1 MGRWVSEYISGKAVQ
16 NVQNVQ
22 KVAGGGADEV
32 GHENEKGLLDVLD
45 VLDGLPR
52 DTNREGES
60 DPVLA
65 SEAPVRPLQPPETDA
80 ETLAEAYLRLR
91 RGPPEGVD
99 DARWRAA
106 LTDGDAFMET
116 WGDQA
121 EALGWTAAD
130 LFGLHPKAPL
140 SRYEAMGL
148 FWLLRGRPVMFLT
161 RTEAIIRTPTGATLT
176 FRRMARP

>member
-1 MGRWVSEYISGKAVQ
+1 MGRWVSEYISGTTVQ

-22 KVAGGGADEV
+22 KVEGVAGR
-32 GHENEKGLLDVLD
+32 ENEKGLLNVLN
-45 VLDGLPR
+45 VLNGLPR
-52 DTNREGES
+52 DTDREGTS
-60 DPVLA
+60 DPTPA
-65 SEAPVRPLQPPETDA
+65 SEAPSRPPQRPETDA
-80 ETLAEAYLRLR
+80 ESSLATLAKAYLRLR
-91 RGPPEGVD
+91 RGPPDGVD

-121 EALGWTAAD
+121 EALGWTTAD